1 MPSPVDLHT
10 HTTASDGTL
19 SPDALYSKAIELKIR
34 VLAIT
39 DHDSTAGLDAIAP
52 LIPSHPEMRVIP
64 GIEMSAEGELY
75 CHLLGYFVDVS
86 APGFQERLSDF
97 RRLRLA
103 RIAAMTQKLNALGIS
118 VEYER
123 VVALAKGGAVGR
135 PHLADAL
142 VEKKIVKT
150 RQEAFDRFLKRDG
163 PGYIAGDGPSA
174 ADIIQFIRSAK
185 GIPVLA
191 HPSYYT
197 TPELL
202 KRLVDVGL
210 MGMEIHYPEHSRSL
224 IRRYLEMAGSFG
236 LVATG
241 GSDFHGPKT
250 HRSALGCVDV
260 PESVVEALETA
271 RSRV

>member
-1 MPSPVDLHT
+1 M
-10 HTTASDGTL
+10 
-19 SPDALYSKAIELKIR
+19 
-34 VLAIT
+34 
-39 DHDSTAGLDAIAP
+39 
-52 LIPSHPEMRVIP
+52 
-64 GIEMSAEGELY
+64 
-75 CHLLGYFVDVS
+75 
-86 APGFQERLSDF
+86 
-97 RRLRLA
+97 
-103 RIAAMTQKLNALGIS
+103 
-118 VEYER
+118 
-123 VVALAKGGAVGR
+123 
-135 PHLADAL
+135 
-142 VEKKIVKT
+142 
-150 RQEAFDRFLKRDG
+150 
-163 PGYIAGDGPSA
+163 
-174 ADIIQFIRSAK
+174 
-185 GIPVLA
+185 LA